1 MLPSRRLELIAE
13 AGVHQRR
20 ATQEAAGINPRIHCG
35 GTLECRRNLSSGEPN
50 MRSYQ
55 VKFRCN
61 GILSITTVVASDS
74 SQARKLV
81 IAQFGAGTE
90 VLSTQRV

>member
-1 MLPSRRLELIAE
+1 MS
-13 AGVHQRR
+13 
-20 ATQEAAGINPRIHCG
+20 T
-35 GTLECRRNLSSGEPN
+35 
-50 MRSYQ
+50 YQ

-81 IAQFGAGTE
+81 IVQFGAGTE

>member
-1 MLPSRRLELIAE
+1 LLPSRRLELIAE
-13 AGVHQRR
+13 AVGRQRH
-20 ATQEAAGINPRIHCG
+20 ATQEAPEADPRIHCG
-35 GTLECRRNLSSGEPN
+35 GTLECRRPLSSGEPN

>member
-1 MLPSRRLELIAE
+1 MS
-13 AGVHQRR
+13 
-20 ATQEAAGINPRIHCG
+20 T
-35 GTLECRRNLSSGEPN
+35 
-50 MRSYQ
+50 YQ

>member
-1 MLPSRRLELIAE
+1 LLPSRRLELIAE
-13 AGVHQRR
+13 AVGRQRR
-20 ATQEAAGINPRIHCG
+20 ATQEAAGTNPRIHCG
-35 GTLECRRNLSSGEPN
+35 GTLECRRPLSSGEPN

>member
-1 MLPSRRLELIAE
+1 MSNRRTRCDGTIVCLFRHLPSESPMS
-13 AGVHQRR
+13 
-20 ATQEAAGINPRIHCG
+20 T
-35 GTLECRRNLSSGEPN
+35 
-50 MRSYQ
+50 YQ

-81 IAQFGAGTE
+81 IVQFGAGTE

>member
-1 MLPSRRLELIAE
+1 
-13 AGVHQRR
+13 
-20 ATQEAAGINPRIHCG
+20 
-35 GTLECRRNLSSGEPN
+35 

-90 VLSTQRV
+90 VLCTQRV

>member
-1 MLPSRRLELIAE
+1 M
-13 AGVHQRR
+13 
-20 ATQEAAGINPRIHCG
+20 
-35 GTLECRRNLSSGEPN
+35 RN
-50 MRSYQ
+50 YQ

-74 SQARKLV
+74 SQARRLV
-81 IAQFGAGTE
+81 ITLYGRAIE